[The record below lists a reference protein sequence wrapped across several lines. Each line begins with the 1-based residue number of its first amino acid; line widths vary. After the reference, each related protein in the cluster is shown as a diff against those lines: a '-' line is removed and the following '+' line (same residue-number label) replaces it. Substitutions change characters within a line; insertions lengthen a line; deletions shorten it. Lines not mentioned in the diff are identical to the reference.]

1 MQSHPDD
8 TFSDK
13 TKHITDPQDR
23 GPQKMALVSKQEFC
37 FGLTGNGWFQNFI
50 IPDINTADGPVPDE
64 PWPWRPLHGEGLLSR
79 KPWEVEFD
87 SNGESSHD
95 IYA

>member
-1 MQSHPDD
+1 MTTKTTTMTMKAPLGIPQSWNLMVRNPRNVVSQVMQSHPDD

-37 FGLTGNGWFQNFI
+37 FGLTGNG
-50 IPDINTADGPVPDE
+50 
-64 PWPWRPLHGEGLLSR
+64 
-79 KPWEVEFD
+79 
-87 SNGESSHD
+87 
-95 IYA
+95 